1 MAFSPDAA
9 TVYADGPSSNP
20 HQPSK
25 LEIRNL
31 LGSYETTMTNA
42 QKPLVIVASGQSN
55 FARISSS
62 STWEVPD
69 NLKIWNNY
77 DLTLAT
83 PSFTVTTGTA
93 FVTPPN
99 GRGNAAI
106 AFAAEAARDNPTR
119 PVYLIVVARGGTPIA
134 NWLSGGPAP
143 DMYAAIQNSV
153 TAALSAVGLSAIDVF
168 LWWQGENDAAA
179 PSNYLTNF
187 NELVTQRL
195 QVETWFSVT
204 TPIVIYGI
212 VGDAVNSNPVY
223 AGFEQYLRACANHDP
238 DFRMYVNTPR
248 LPVAYWDDTLH
259 PTGEGYRWLGRQ
271 AWQSYS
277 KGVGQAHY
285 YGEGTWTPT
294 LQFGAASVGM
304 TYANRQGVYARIG
317 KLYVAQARITLTA
330 KGSSTG
336 FAVIQ
341 GLPGGNILEPV
352 RSINCSRY
360 LNLASLSGGI
370 AGFAIGGQIQLYTH
384 GAASVSVL
392 THANF
397 TDTSDLWVTAIY
409 TSTY

>member
-1 MAFSPDAA
+1 MAFMPNAA
-9 TVYADGPSSNP
+9 AVYADGPVTDP
-20 HQPSK
+20 KQPSK
-25 LEIRNL
+25 DEIRNL
-31 LGSYETTMTNA
+31 LGSYETTMLNA

-77 DLTLAT
+77 DLTIAT

-93 FVTPPN
+93 FVSPPSN
-99 GRGNAAI
+99 RGNAAI

-119 PVYLIVVARGGTPIA
+119 PVYLIVMARGGTPIA
-134 NWLSGGPAP
+134 NWLPSGPAP
-143 DMYAAIQNSV
+143 DMYAAMQNSV
-153 TAALSAVGLSAIDVF
+153 SAALAAIGLSTIDVF

-179 PSNYLTNF
+179 PSNYLDDF
-187 NELVTQRL
+187 NVLVTQRL
-195 QVETWFSVT
+195 QVESWFPIQ
-204 TPIVIYGI
+204 TPVIIYGI
-212 VGDAVNSNPVY
+212 VGAVNPNPIY
-223 AGFEQYLRACANHDP
+223 EGFAQYLRACANHDP

-248 LPVAYWDDTLH
+248 LPAGYWDDTLH
-259 PTGEGYRWLGRQ
+259 PTGNGYRWLGRQ

-285 YGEGTWTPT
+285 YGEGTWTPS
-294 LQFGAASVGM
+294 LQFGPGSVGM
-304 TYANRQGVYARIG
+304 TYANQQGVYARIG
-317 KLYVAQARITLTA
+317 KLYIAQARITLTA

-336 FAVIQ
+336 NAVIQ
-341 GLPGGNILEPV
+341 GLPGGSIVEPV
-352 RSINCSRY
+352 RSINSSRY
-360 LNLASLSGGI
+360 LNMASLSGGL
-370 AGFAIGGQIQLYTH
+370 AGFAIGNQIQLYTH

-392 THANF
+392 TQANF